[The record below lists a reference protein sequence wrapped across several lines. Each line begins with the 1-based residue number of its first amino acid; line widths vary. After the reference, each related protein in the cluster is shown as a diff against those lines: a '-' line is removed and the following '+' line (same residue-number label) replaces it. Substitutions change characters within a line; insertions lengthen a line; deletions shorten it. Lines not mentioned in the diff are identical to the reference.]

1 MTGLNGDN
9 KVNDFTQVS
18 NSASARSGA
27 GFRGVRFYISLK
39 PLKFSPYNL
48 EADIH
53 IGFKQRIPILHHS
66 EKVQKKI
73 ILHRSQ
79 TRWSSRVSTF
89 VLEVDHFTQ
98 VSNNELPPKKSTAV
112 LKVNHFTQ
120 VSILDDLK
128 KNLKKSFGGINFTQD
143 SSLELDESGNQVS
156 LEVFDFTQVLNGG
169 TLWICLRFGS
179 ILFCIGLKLCTQL
192 HTETRLQR

>member
-1 MTGLNGDN
+1 MDCKNRTQMTGLNGDN

-89 VLEVDHFTQ
+89 VLEVDRFTQ
-98 VSNNELPPKKSTAV
+98 VSNVINIFGNV
-112 LKVNHFTQ
+112 LLVCC
-120 VSILDDLK
+120 
-128 KNLKKSFGGINFTQD
+128 FTQD
-143 SSLELDESGNQVS
+143 SNPVEFEGLDIRFRSGP
-156 LEVFDFTQVLNGG
+156 FY
-169 TLWICLRFGS
+169 
-179 ILFCIGLKLCTQL
+179 IGLNSRRSEK
-192 HTETRLQR
+192 ESEEEFWRY